1 MQIETN
7 VNFFSIILTNENAEH
22 SFLYILKLYE
32 QYDKVKL
39 PISICLASKI
49 NDTDAFKNLLNEAY
63 LIITSELSNQAK
75 KIELLNYLMFIQ
87 NISTA
92 PFHSLLTLKMHYM
105 NVDFYFSSKREIPT
119 NGNDSNMNILF
130 SVLDVGKII
139 KLWSCILQEKQIIVY
154 GNKPFL
160 LYAVIDAITKLIFP
174 LKWPHTLVP
183 CLPYNKQYLIENPTP
198 YIYGVLSS
206 YISIE
211 QLKKMIDERKNKCVM
226 VTRKSESNIDDYKE
240 NPRKGREDDDFD
252 IGEK

>member
-1 MQIETN
+1 MSEYN

-32 QYDKVKL
+32 QYENVKL

-119 NGNDSNMNILF
+119 NGNDSNINILF

-183 CLPYNKQYLIENPTP
+183 CLPYNKQ
-198 YIYGVLSS
+198 
-206 YISIE
+206 
-211 QLKKMIDERKNKCVM
+211 
-226 VTRKSESNIDDYKE
+226 
-240 NPRKGREDDDFD
+240 
-252 IGEK
+252 